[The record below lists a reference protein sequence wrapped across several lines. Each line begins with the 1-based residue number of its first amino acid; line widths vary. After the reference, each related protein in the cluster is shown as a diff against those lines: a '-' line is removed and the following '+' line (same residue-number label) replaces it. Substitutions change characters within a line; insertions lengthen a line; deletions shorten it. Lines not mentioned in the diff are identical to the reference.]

1 MSFHEDG
8 NTSFRVTCCSSH
20 PIERTRPTPVVVG
33 ETEMNI
39 STLVTR
45 GWNIS
50 NNRSGG
56 VDVVVVVND
65 GSKKATATPG
75 AWRREAG
82 SLAGDFLPS
91 RKVGL
96 SLNSWTLPRVPDT
109 PPCIGTWAMGDGI
122 ITAGAQI

>member
-1 MSFHEDG
+1 MS
-8 NTSFRVTCCSSH
+8 
-20 PIERTRPTPVVVG
+20 
-33 ETEMNI
+33 

-50 NNRSGG
+50 NNRSGD
-56 VDVVVVVND
+56 VDLM
-65 GSKKATATPG
+65 SWSLWTIAAKRLQPLL
-75 AWRREAG
+75 EAG

-96 SLNSWTLPRVPDT
+96 SLNSWTLPRFPDT

>member
-1 MSFHEDG
+1 MDVFD
-8 NTSFRVTCCSSH
+8 
-20 PIERTRPTPVVVG
+20 TRHQGMEYQRQPLWWCRPH
-33 ETEMNI
+33 
-39 STLVTR
+39 
-45 GWNIS
+45 
-50 NNRSGG
+50 
-56 VDVVVVVND
+56 VVVVVD
-65 GSKKATATPG
+65 DRSQKATATPG

-96 SLNSWTLPRVPDT
+96 SLNSWTLPRFPDT